1 MNTHAAFV
9 RIDKYPAYCSAKH
22 MTTIITKQFIWYGVA
37 VCLTTWVGLAVA
49 DQLPLRVEYNRDIR
63 PILSNNCWK
72 CHGPDDKTRRAGLRF
87 DVRDDAVRLTKRGT
101 AAIVP
106 GKPDQSELVKRVL
119 SADPEHRMPP
129 PDSNKSLSER
139 EKLLLR
145 KWIEQG
151 AEYQPHWSFIPVNRP
166 AAPQMPAGSWPRGG
180 VDQFIL
186 ARLQAEGLR
195 PAPEADKTT
204 LIRRVTLD
212 LTGLPPTPAEV
223 DAFLADD
230 RPDAYDRLV
239 DRLLAS
245 PRYGERM
252 AVDWLDA
259 ARFADTHGYHIDSGR
274 DMTHWREWVINAFNA
289 NMPFDQFTV
298 EQLAGDLLPDATI
311 AQRVASGFNRNHMIN
326 FEGGAIPDEYHT
338 AYIVDRVNT
347 TATVWLGLTL
357 GCAQCHEHKYDPFT
371 QKDYYRLFAFFY
383 NVPENGLDGR
393 AGNAAPLLKLPTP
406 EQQRQHDNLTAA
418 AREMEQR
425 LAGPIAEVD
434 AAQAEWERTIAEQSK
449 TEWLALDPHQF
460 TSKGGATLKKL
471 DDKSIL
477 ASGENPAIEAY
488 SIAADTDLGEITAV
502 RLELLPDD
510 SFTAKGPGRS
520 VNGNV
525 VLTDVRVAVAPAVTN
540 QDSTPG
546 APVAVELK
554 AASADFSQK
563 DFPVA
568 LAIDDKPN
576 TGWAIYP
583 EVGKPHEAIFELTQ
597 PRTHDGKQTIT
608 VTLDFQSSFARHQVG
623 RFRLSVTS
631 AKAPHALQKP
641 PTKIL
646 EVVAVASAERSDQQK
661 LELRTFYRSNL
672 SPVAKQISDELAKLR
687 QSIAELEKKIASTM
701 VMQEMPTPR
710 DTFMLVRGQYD
721 KKGEKVTAGVPDV
734 LSPMPEGATPD
745 RLGLAQWLTSPAH
758 PLTSRVIVNRY
769 WQMYFGTGLVKTAED
784 FGSQGE
790 WPSHPELLD
799 WLAAEFMW
807 GGQQGDPPSAIGR
820 QPAAGWSVKH
830 IQRLIVTSATY
841 RQSSAV
847 TPELFGRDPEN
858 RLIARGPRLRLAA
871 EFIRDQALAV
881 SGLMNGEI
889 GGHSVSPYQPPGLWE
904 ELMSRQDGK
913 NWSAQEY
920 DQSHGKD
927 LYRRTMYTFWKR
939 TCPPPTLATFDAP
952 DRETCT
958 VRRARTNT
966 PLQALIL
973 MNDPTYVEAARK
985 LAERLL
991 IEARSTDERIVLAFR
1006 LATGRMP
1013 RPNEL
1018 AVLRQMLAEQIA
1030 VYRRDP
1036 QAAAR
1041 LLAVGEY
1048 PRRESLDPTEV
1059 AAWAMIAN
1067 VVLNLDET
1075 VTK

>member
-1 MNTHAAFV
+1 MHTHAGFRGFGSKSSSLGANMTKTKRF
-9 RIDKYPAYCSAKH
+9 IAYGLTGVLLAK
-22 MTTIITKQFIWYGVA
+22 
-37 VCLTTWVGLAVA
+37 LGLAA
-49 DQLPLRVEYNRDIR
+49 TAQRPDRVEYNRDIR

-72 CHGPDDKTRRAGLRF
+72 CHGPDDKTRQAGLRF
-87 DVRDDAVRLTKRGT
+87 DLRDDAVRPTKRGAT
-101 AAIVP
+101 PIVP
-106 GKPDQSELVKRVL
+106 GNSNQSELVKRVF
-119 SADPEHRMPP
+119 SDDPDVRMPP
-129 PDSNKSLSER
+129 HDSNKSLTDR

-145 KWIEQG
+145 RWIDEG
-151 AEYQPHWSFIPVNRP
+151 AEYQPHWSFIPVKRP
-166 AAPQMPAGSWPRGG
+166 AAPATADAAWSRNTIDP
-180 VDQFIL
+180 FIV
-186 ARLQAEGLR
+186 ARLQADGLR
-195 PAPEADKTT
+195 PAHEAEKTT
-204 LIRRVTLD
+204 LIRRVTFD
-212 LTGLPPTPAEV
+212 LTGLPPTPDEV

-230 RPDAYDRLV
+230 RPGAYERVV

-274 DMTHWREWVINAFNA
+274 DMSHWREWVIDAFNT
-289 NMPFDQFTV
+289 NKPFDAFTV

-311 AQRVASGFNRNHMIN
+311 SQRVASGFNRNHMIN

-406 EQQRQHDNLTAA
+406 DQQRQLDQLSAA
-418 AREMEQR
+418 ARDMEQR

-434 AAQAEWERTIAEQSK
+434 AAQAEWERSLAGQSAV
-449 TEWLALDPHQF
+449 EWIVLDPHQF
-460 TSKGGATLKKL
+460 TSKGGATLAKL
-471 DDKSIL
+471 EDKSIR
-477 ASGENPAIEAY
+477 ASGENPATEAY
-488 SIAADTDLGEITAV
+488 TVTADADVREITAV

-525 VLTDVRVAVAPAVTN
+525 VLTDVRIALAPAAPHPESN
-540 QDSTPG
+540 RG
-546 APVAVELK
+546 APAPVELK

-568 LAIDDKPN
+568 LAIDDKPD
-576 TGWAIYP
+576 TGWAIHP
-583 EVGKPHEAIFELTQ
+583 EVGKRHEAVFELSQ
-597 PRTHDGKQTIT
+597 PRPSDGKQTIT
-608 VTLDFQSSFARHQVG
+608 VALGFHSSFARHQVG
-623 RFRLSVTS
+623 RFRLSVTNARS
-631 AKAPHALQKP
+631 PHAAQKP
-641 PTKIL
+641 PAKIL
-646 EVVAVASAERSDQQK
+646 EIIAVAADQRNDAQRS
-661 LELRTFYRSNL
+661 ELRGFYRSNF
-672 SPVAKQISDELAKLR
+672 SPVVKQINDELSERR
-687 QSIAELEKKIASTM
+687 QSLAEIEKKIANTM
-701 VMQEMPTPR
+701 VMQEMPSPR

-721 KKGEKVTAGVPDV
+721 KKGEKVGAGVPTV
-734 LSPMPEGATPD
+734 LSPLPEGAPSN
-745 RLGLAQWLTSPAH
+745 RLGLAQWLTNPAH
-758 PLTSRVIVNRY
+758 PLTARVIVNRY
-769 WQMYFGTGLVKTAED
+769 WQAYFGAGLVKTAED

-799 WLAAEFMW
+799 WLAAEFMES
-807 GGQQGDPPSAIGR
+807 GRESAASDR
-820 QPAAGWSVKH
+820 PDAWNVKH

-847 TPELFGRDPEN
+847 TPELAGRDPEN
-858 RLIARGPRLRLAA
+858 RLLARGPRVRLAA

-881 SGLMNGEI
+881 SGLLNGEI
-889 GGHSVSPYQPPGLWE
+889 GGQSVSPYQPPGLWE

-913 NWSAQEY
+913 NWTAQEY
-920 DQSHGKD
+920 SQSHGKD

-939 TCPPPTLATFDAP
+939 TCPPPTLAMFDAP

-985 LAERLL
+985 LAERLI
-991 IEARSTDERIVLAFR
+991 IEAASTDERVVLAFR
-1006 LATGRMP
+1006 LATGRKP

-1018 AVLRQMLAEQIA
+1018 AVLRALLSEQLDA
-1030 VYRRDP
+1030 YRRDP
-1036 QAAAR
+1036 QAAAK

-1048 PRRESLDPTEV
+1048 PRRESLDAAEV
-1059 AAWAMIAN
+1059 AAWTMIAN
-1067 VVLNLDET
+1067 VVLNLDEA
-1075 VTK
+1075 VTKG